1 VLGSLLKENF
11 CNGIPV
17 WDSGIYKMI
26 TDKKEIQE
34 LKDKII
40 ELEFILKRSY
50 KSQEKNTI
58 VKVDTQKEQLSQ
70 NLKNIQQKLKFTKIV
85 ELENELFL
93 YFQEY
98 SKLLE
103 SQKIKF
109 PLEEIL
115 VKLEKY
121 EKKIKDLKDKSIQI
135 SKKNLLKNS
144 RISDLQTEN
153 TNLRERNREIL
164 RENKILRE
172 KLKDKSQR
180 KISVKEQVFSRPVSV
195 LE

>member
-1 VLGSLLKENF
+1 
-11 CNGIPV
+11 
-17 WDSGIYKMI
+17 MI

>member
-1 VLGSLLKENF
+1 
-11 CNGIPV
+11 
-17 WDSGIYKMI
+17 MI

-40 ELEFILKRSY
+40 ELEFLLKRSY
-50 KSQEKNTI
+50 KSQELKSTV

-121 EKKIKDLKDKSIQI
+121 DKKIKDLKEKSIQI

-144 RISDLQTEN
+144 RIADLQTEN
-153 TNLRERNREIL
+153 TNLKERNREIL

-172 KLKDKSQR
+172 KLKDKSARKISVKEQEDNSPR